1 MRNIFFI
8 VLFITSNKI
17 YLQDNIN
24 TIGVGLKEPS
34 GATILFDGS
43 RKILDEKWTYWN
55 GPRLSAS
62 LPIKWKLEKDPVDIG
77 MVLNTFDEEAKNGK
91 YGAADIVTK
100 KKFVDFRLHVEFLVK
115 NEGGNSGVYLQNRY
129 EIQIKDGD
137 KTKHGMGAVI
147 NEKSAPYKTYNG
159 LGKWNSYDIK
169 FKAARFKDNILINQP
184 EVSIYLNGT
193 LIHDKV
199 DIKKVWGGPF
209 SGLDG
214 GNNDGY
220 GISPK
225 PGGLK
230 LQSEG
235 HEVLYR
241 NIWIKELN
249 LDNDNTSF
257 K

>member
-1 MRNIFFI
+1 
-8 VLFITSNKI
+8 
-17 YLQDNIN
+17 
-24 TIGVGLKEPS
+24 
-34 GATILFDGS
+34 
-43 RKILDEKWTYWN
+43 
-55 GPRLSAS
+55 
-62 LPIKWKLEKDPVDIG
+62 
-77 MVLNTFDEEAKNGK
+77 
-91 YGAADIVTK
+91 
-100 KKFVDFRLHVEFLVK
+100 
-115 NEGGNSGVYLQNRY
+115 
-129 EIQIKDGD
+129 
-137 KTKHGMGAVI
+137 MGAVI
-147 NEKSAPYKTYNG
+147 NEKSAPYKAYNG

-169 FKAARFKDNILINQP
+169 FKAARFKDNNLINQP

-235 HEVLYR
+235 HEVLYLSL
-241 NIWIKELN
+241 IHI
-249 LDNDNTSF
+249 
-257 K
+257 